1 MPLGRRI
8 CLILVGLAF
17 AGYIASGLLLSWC
30 TEVGREA
37 VIDELGTSQLHS
49 GVSPAVSIE
58 SCWFSSHGVTCVYA
72 ISGLDEINGAV
83 WYAIVGESKQSNVEL
98 VK

>member
-1 MPLGRRI
+1 MSQGRKT
-8 CLILVGLAF
+8 CLILLGIVL
-17 AGYIASGLLLSWC
+17 AGYIASALLLSWC
-30 TEVGREA
+30 SEVGRDV
-37 VIDELGTSQLHS
+37 VIQKLGKLKLHS
-49 GVSPAVSIE
+49 GVSPAVAVE

-83 WYAIVGESKQSNVEL
+83 WYATVGESKQSNVEL